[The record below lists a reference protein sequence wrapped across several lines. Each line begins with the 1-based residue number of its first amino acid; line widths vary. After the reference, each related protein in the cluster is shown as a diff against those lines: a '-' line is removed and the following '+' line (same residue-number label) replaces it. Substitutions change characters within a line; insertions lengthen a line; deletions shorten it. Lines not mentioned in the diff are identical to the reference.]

1 MLLFILKKRDK
12 WIFNIIQRGHSTK
25 WVLMSLSDDMKVK
38 VTQSCPTPCDPM
50 DYTVHGVLKA
60 RILEW
65 VAFPFSRGLSQP
77 RNWTGVSC
85 IAGGFFI
92 NWAIRQALLMMQHDT
107 KRIWNSLRIKRTM
120 RPLHGILKLTLSF
133 LQGEGD
139 QRAPSVLMCSFRGW
153 RKISRALNP
162 KGMRGSVGRTV
173 CSGSGFAQ
181 RKLKSHS
188 FEQTWRETGVVPGE
202 DSWEHNSYLQY
213 LKDCLSEKRLSSSLC
228 HSRGQNKDQWEK

>member
-1 MLLFILKKRDK
+1 
-12 WIFNIIQRGHSTK
+12 
-25 WVLMSLSDDMKVK
+25 MSLSDDMKVK

-107 KRIWNSLRIKRTM
+107 KRIWNSPRIKRTM
-120 RPLHGILKLTLSF
+120 CPLRGILKLTFSF

-139 QRAPSVLMCSFRGW
+139 QRAPNVLMCSFGGW
-153 RKISRALNP
+153 RKISWALNP
-162 KGMRGSVGRTV
+162 KGTRGSMGRTV
-173 CSGSGFAQ
+173 CSDSGFAQ
-181 RKLKSHS
+181 REDQELKTIHLSR
-188 FEQTWRETGVVPGE
+188 REGKQELFLEKTVENITATFSIWKPAFQKRDCPVLCVIPE
-202 DSWEHNSYLQY
+202 DRARTNG
-213 LKDCLSEKRLSSSLC
+213 R
-228 HSRGQNKDQWEK
+228 SR